1 MKLTNQRI
9 DPDLVRQVT
18 ILAAII
24 GSIVIN
30 TISNFF
36 PPDGIDMATLS
47 DRLFPSV
54 QILPANYAFAIW
66 APIYLG
72 LIAFG
77 LYQAQPTQRH
87 NPSLQRGGYLLVFAC
102 ISQCAWIY
110 LFLARLF
117 PLSVVAMLG
126 ILVPLIVL
134 YQRLEIGKHHV
145 SPTEQW
151 FIQIP
156 ISIYLG
162 WITVAIVVNAAL
174 AFYSINWDG
183 WGITPAI
190 WAVITIVIATAIGT
204 QVTIKHHDT
213 AYMLV
218 IIWALIAIGIRH
230 IDTPLIA
237 VTAAVAAIF
246 LILFSVD
253 APKPVGKDS

>member
-1 MKLTNQRI
+1 MKLTTQRT
-9 DPDLVRQVT
+9 DPDLARQVT
-18 ILAAII
+18 ILTAII

-36 PPDGIDMATLS
+36 PPDGVDMATLF
-47 DRLFPSV
+47 DRLFTGV

-72 LIAFG
+72 LVALGI
-77 LYQAQPTQRH
+77 YQVQPAQCH

-102 ISQCAWIY
+102 IAQCAWIY

-117 PLSVVAMLG
+117 PLSVVAMFG

-134 YQRLEIGKHHV
+134 YQRLEIGKQHV
-145 SPTEQW
+145 SPAQQW

-162 WITVAIVVNAAL
+162 WITVAIVVNASLAL
-174 AFYSINWDG
+174 YSINWDG
-183 WGITPAI
+183 WGIAPAI
-190 WAVITIVIATAIGT
+190 WAVIMMLVSGAITT
-204 QVTIKHHDT
+204 QVIIKHHDT

-218 IIWALIAIGIRH
+218 IVWALIAIGIRH
-230 IDTPLIA
+230 LDTPLIT
-237 VTAAVAAIF
+237 VTAAVTAIF
-246 LILFSVD
+246 LILFNLEI
-253 APKPVGKDS
+253 APKPFS